1 VEEDEVKGVFK
12 AYLDKNRAQYLVGK
26 GAGPDFAFED
36 GSVAEVKGSSWA
48 DVGEVL
54 RQIAEYYFKSPSVTF
69 VVPSDSLNLD
79 RAFRLLMLERILKGL
94 KLEGRAVSVFLVNK
108 VTDDK
113 YRVYTFDSI
122 ESLWR
127 EVVERIGSN
136 KPGWYVPTDEKLSFV
151 STFSTQEGN
160 ELFKLHTISLVNERG
175 SEIEL

>member
-79 RAFRLLMLERILKGL
+79 RAFRLLILERILKGL
-94 KLEGRAVSVFLVNK
+94 KLEGKAISVFLINR
-108 VTDDK
+108 VTDNK
-113 YRVYTFDSI
+113 YKVYTFDSF

-127 EVVERIGSN
+127 EVVERIVSN

-160 ELFKLHTISLVNERG
+160 DLFKLHTISLVNERG

>member
-1 VEEDEVKGVFK
+1 MEEDEVKRVFK
-12 AYLDKNRAQYLVGK
+12 SYLDRNKARYLLGK
-26 GAGPDFAFED
+26 GAGPDFEFED
-36 GSVAEVKGSSWA
+36 GSTAETKGSEWT
-48 DVGEVL
+48 DVGAIL
-54 RQIAEYYFKSPSVTF
+54 RQIAEYYLKSPSVTF

-79 RAFRLLMLERILKGL
+79 RAFRLWILERILKGL
-94 KLEGRAVSVFLVNK
+94 KLEGRAISVFLVNK
-108 VTDDK
+108 LTDNK
-113 YRVYTFDSI
+113 YKVYTFESF

-160 ELFKLHTISLVNERG
+160 DLFKLHTISLVNERG

>member
-1 VEEDEVKGVFK
+1 VEEDEVKRVFK

-69 VVPSDSLNLD
+69 VAPSDSLNLD

-94 KLEGRAVSVFLVNK
+94 KLEGRAISVFLVNK
-108 VTDDK
+108 LTDNK
-113 YRVYTFDSI
+113 YKVYTFDSI

-127 EVVERIGSN
+127 EVIERIGSN